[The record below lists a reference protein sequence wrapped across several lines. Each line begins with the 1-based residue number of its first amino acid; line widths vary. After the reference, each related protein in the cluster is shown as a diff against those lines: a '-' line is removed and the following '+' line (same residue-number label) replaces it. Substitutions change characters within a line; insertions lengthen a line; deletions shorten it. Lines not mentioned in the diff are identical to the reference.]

1 MSFSE
6 PKNFPSGW
14 GVEVCSNVWA
24 FDCYFLKL
32 LLILMAVKWGKK
44 NIPLLK
50 EICNTESSRS
60 EPKNKNERVQ
70 WLFVRMSEES
80 VAWKF

>member
-1 MSFSE
+1 LL
-6 PKNFPSGW
+6 
-14 GVEVCSNVWA
+14 
-24 FDCYFLKL
+24 FLKASAYSSGSK
-32 LLILMAVKWGKK
+32 MKKKKKK
-44 NIPLLK
+44 NPLLK
-50 EICNTESSRS
+50 EICNTESSPS